1 MRISDWSSDVCSS
14 DLQVRAGDLKVRVPE
29 GPEGD
34 EIASLSRA
42 FNRMTNDL
50 ATNRQELLEANQQLD
65 RRRRFTETVLAG
77 VSAGVIGLD
86 EKGRINLP
94 NRSASELLGIELDEM
109 TGRPLAEVVPEMG
122 QLLQSVRNVRRGRP
136 FETQIM
142 LTRGKET
149 RSFLVRI
156 GVEQDG
162 HEIKGFVVTFDDV
175 SELLAAQRKAAW
187 ADVARR
193 IAHEIK
199 NPLTPIQL
207 SAERLQRKY
216 LKEISSD
223 QETFVTCTDTIVRHE
238 IGRASSRERMC
249 QYV

>member
-122 QLLQSVRNVRRGRP
+122 QLVQSVRNVRRSEERRGGEEGVRTGR
-136 FETQIM
+136 
-142 LTRGKET
+142 
-149 RSFLVRI
+149 
-156 GVEQDG
+156 
-162 HEIKGFVVTFDDV
+162 
-175 SELLAAQRKAAW
+175 
-187 ADVARR
+187 
-193 IAHEIK
+193 
-199 NPLTPIQL
+199 
-207 SAERLQRKY
+207 
-216 LKEISSD
+216 
-223 QETFVTCTDTIVRHE
+223 
-238 IGRASSRERMC
+238 
-249 QYV
+249 

>member
-65 RRRRFTETVLAG
+65 RRRRFTETVLTG

-94 NRSASELLGIELDEM
+94 NRSASELHGIELH
-109 TGRPLAEVVPEMG
+109 GLISRPLAEVGPGMG
-122 QLLQSVRNVRRGRP
+122 QFRQHAEGM
-136 FETQIM
+136 TG
-142 LTRGKET
+142 GKE
-149 RSFLVRI
+149 
-156 GVEQDG
+156 G
-162 HEIKGFVVTFDDV
+162 
-175 SELLAAQRKAAW
+175 
-187 ADVARR
+187 AR
-193 IAHEIK
+193 
-199 NPLTPIQL
+199 
-207 SAERLQRKY
+207 
-216 LKEISSD
+216 
-223 QETFVTCTDTIVRHE
+223 
-238 IGRASSRERMC
+238 
-249 QYV
+249 